1 MPSGIV
7 MQSGSTRGADT
18 DEQRQEALAKV
29 FEAHGQ
35 EVDQPE
41 AAAAEVIE
49 APKRDDFKTD
59 AEFEAAEE
67 AHEAK
72 LEEQEEAE
80 AEKEAEEERKR
91 LEALPHKTRKQR
103 AIEKATKEVNESCAK
118 RKKRWPRSKARAVME
133 SRSPPQQARPS

>member
-67 AHEAK
+67 AHEQK

-80 AEKEAEEERKR
+80 AEAEK
-91 LEALPHKTRKQR
+91 
-103 AIEKATKEVNESCAK
+103 K
-118 RKKRWPRSKARAVME
+118 RKKSASASKPCRTKPASSAPLR
-133 SRSPPQQARPS
+133 RRPKR